1 MDMSFIRRLLDF
13 FDNAEKQE
21 IDGFPVYNMPYDQD
35 NDNIE
40 ERIVTMHSTA
50 DGKMVM
56 SLFNMEQWDMVCS
69 IAEISEKPV
78 DVVVAELAKD
88 NDITTIVLDPGDEI
102 F

>member
-13 FDNAEKQE
+13 FDNAEKRE